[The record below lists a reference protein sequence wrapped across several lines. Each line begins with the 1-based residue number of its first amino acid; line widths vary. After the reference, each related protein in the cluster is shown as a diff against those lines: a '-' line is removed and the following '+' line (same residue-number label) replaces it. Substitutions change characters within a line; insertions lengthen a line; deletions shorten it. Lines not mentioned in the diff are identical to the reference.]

1 MAPVILVV
9 IFAGSMVATL
19 DIGDLI
25 VLLVMG
31 LFGWSMEQLDWPR
44 PPFVL
49 AFVLIRVLEK
59 YFFISRM
66 TYGAASLL
74 RPYVLL
80 IGVLGICAI
89 FYSVRLQR
97 RSQRR

>member
-31 LFGWSMEQLDWPR
+31 IFGWCMQQLDWPR

-49 AFVLIRVLEK
+49 AFVLVRVLEK
-59 YFFISRM
+59 YLFISKM
-66 TYGAASLL
+66 TYGSAWLL
-74 RPYVLL
+74 RPYVLV
-80 IGVLGICAI
+80 IGVLGIIAI
-89 FYSVRLQR
+89 FYSVRLQKRSR
-97 RSQRR
+97 R